1 MRVERGAQCL
11 PPIKSPLA
19 KIADGIYDSA
29 VSVVRRF
36 LPSAKLANDA
46 FERQA
51 SGVSCQFPLQ
61 SEPFSK
67 KQISTFFSFP
77 YTFFSKQNLDALS
90 PQNYEN
96 FLKYSVGDEV
106 VDAFSEKGFSLSEWQ
121 QKISQFAQR
130 KKSPSAKLPDAKE
143 IEKIEH
149 MGKIAGL
156 LEDTSEISSY
166 GEIILKS
173 LRRLFSDKRMKVI
186 GIGQSPAS
194 VIEYLSL
201 KGIDTAMCPASE
213 LTKWDDTVKKLC
225 FSKQAE
231 TYFQYLKNFGLD
243 VDAIDSR
250 KTHVFIDFEVSGRTL
265 KNFKEL
271 ISTRLPKKTDTMFVS
286 LQSLREAMNKEISL
300 EEQEFASKFEGV
312 SLWTCALKSL
322 YSPIFRLP
330 VEEFGNIA
338 HIHKKSCPSKQ
349 TVAFNKLKV
358 LLYDALFGKTRNPQ
372 N

>member
-1 MRVERGAQCL
+1 MRVERVAQCL

-46 FERQA
+46 FERQT
-51 SGVSCQFPLQ
+51 SGISCQFPLQ

-106 VDAFSEKGFSLSEWQ
+106 VDAFSEKGFSLSVWQ

-149 MGKIAGL
+149 IGKIAGL
-156 LEDTSEISSY
+156 FEDTSEISSY

-201 KGIDTAMCPASE
+201 KGIDTAMCPISDLSQAE
-213 LTKWDDTVKKLC
+213 CQVKKLAG
-225 FSKQAE
+225 SRRAE
-231 TYFQYLKNFGLD
+231 KYFQYLKNFGLN
-243 VDAIDSR
+243 VDAIDTG
-250 KTHVFIDFEVSGRTL
+250 KTHVFVDFEVSGNSV
-265 KNFKEL
+265 KNFKTL
-271 ISTRLPKKTDTMFVS
+271 ISKRLPKKTDTMFVG
-286 LQSLREAMNKEISL
+286 LQSLRESVQKEIPL
-300 EEQEFASKFEGV
+300 EQQEAASKFEGM

-330 VEEFGNIA
+330 VEELENVAI
-338 HIHKKSCPSKQ
+338 IHKKSCPNNKN
-349 TVAFNKLKV
+349 VAFNKLTV
-358 LLYDALFGKTRNPQ
+358 LLYEKLYGKSKIN
-372 N
+372 